1 MPLAVRYGEKIAISP
16 AGCREIIALLVLA
29 VGSIVSIFYAST
41 ALPAP
46 AQIPLIVV
54 DTAEK
59 SAVIKQVPL
68 TGTVTS
74 LTVAHLS
81 SEVSGQVES
90 VEVDV
95 GDHVKKGDVLLQ
107 MDREIEELTLQAARA
122 ATEEARAQL
131 ADAKR
136 RYESAKRLRKQNNI
150 SVDELENRKAQVN
163 IAQAALQRQLAEQQ
177 RRQALVKRY
186 TVRARFPGVISERVA
201 EVGEWIEPGT
211 PIMTLVA
218 IDKLRVDFQVP
229 QEFYPHINDDSE
241 VSVTL
246 DAIPGNKFAADIDA
260 VVPVSDP
267 SARTFLM
274 RVLVNEKDVSMT
286 PGMSAH
292 GTLRLNT
299 GRRGVVVSRD
309 AILRY
314 PDGRVTVW
322 VVNQGTETTTV
333 SEQPVKVGHSFDGKV
348 AITEGLTS
356 GAMVVVQGNE
366 SLQEGQTVLVQDKP

>member
-1 MPLAVRYGEKIAISP
+1 MLLAFGYGEKIATSP
-16 AGCREIIALLVLA
+16 AGCRGFVALLILPA
-29 VGSIVSIFYAST
+29 CYILSIFFGSA
-41 ALPAP
+41 ALAAP
-46 AQIPLIVV
+46 GRIPLVVV

-90 VEVDV
+90 VNVEV
-95 GDHVKKGDVLLQ
+95 GDHVIKGDVLLQ
-107 MDREIEELTLQAARA
+107 LDREIEELTLQAARA

-136 RYESAKRLRKQNNI
+136 RYQSAKRLRKQNNI

-177 RRQALVKRY
+177 RQQALVKRY
-186 TVRARFPGVISERVA
+186 TVRAPFPGVISERKA
-201 EVGEWIEPGT
+201 EVGEWIDPGT
-211 PIMTLVA
+211 PILTLIA
-218 IDKLRVDFQVP
+218 IDNLRIDFQVP
-229 QEFYPHINDDSE
+229 QEFYPHIDDDSD
-241 VSVTL
+241 VTVTL
-246 DAIPGNKFAADIDA
+246 DAIPGRKFAAHIDA

-274 RVLVNEKDVSMT
+274 RVLINKKDVSMM

-292 GTLRLNT
+292 GMLRLNT

-309 AILRY
+309 AILHY

-348 AITEGLTS
+348 AITEGLKS
-356 GAMVVVQGNE
+356 GTVVVVQGNE
-366 SLQEGQTVLVQDKP
+366 SLQEGQTVLVQDNR